1 MCNPALL
8 AGSSL
13 AIGAAGAV
21 SKYAAAQ
28 ADAAAQATA
37 NSQQAYSAEVA
48 RNQKWDAINTRQI
61 QEGDAAQQ
69 ALFDNSIRAL
79 KAADS
84 AQVAGGEAGVA
95 GNSVE
100 SVARD
105 FYRQQGRID
114 ATTIRNTDMRVDQLQ
129 DEKKQAEAE
138 RIGRSTFAPVRA
150 PSLVGLGLEIGG
162 SAVNAYDLYDRR
174 RNRDK

>member
-13 AIGAAGAV
+13 AIGAAGAM
-21 SKYAAAQ
+21 SKFAAGQ
-28 ADAAAQATA
+28 QDAAAQAQA
-37 NSQQAYSAEVA
+37 DIQQAYSAEIA
-48 RNQKWDAINTRQI
+48 RNLKWNAVNTRQI
-61 QEGDAAQQ
+61 QEGDKTNQ
-69 ALFDNSIRAL
+69 ALFDNSVRAL
-79 KAADS
+79 KAADA

-114 ATTIRNTDMRVDQLQ
+114 VTTVRNHDMAIDALQ
-129 DEKKQAEAE
+129 DEKVQAESE
-138 RIGRSTFAPVRA
+138 RIGRSQARPVRR
-150 PSLVGLGLEIGG
+150 PSALGLGLEIGG
-162 SAVNAYDLYDRR
+162 AAVNAYDIYDRR
-174 RNRDK
+174 DRDK